1 MSRTA
6 VGSSKTAAVSG
17 FDPSPYIREG
27 VTA

>member
-6 VGSSKTAAVSG
+6 VGSSKTEAVSG
-17 FDPSPYIREG
+17 FDPKPYVREG